1 MVIPDIIYTYLYIYC
16 SAYKIEQSRC
26 EVLRSDLLSFFSVP
40 KSFAT
45 MHIKVISEV
54 SKVTVQQDQELKPE
68 SE

>member
-1 MVIPDIIYTYLYIYC
+1 M
-16 SAYKIEQSRC
+16 
-26 EVLRSDLLSFFSVP
+26 RSDLLSFFSVP